1 MRALHT
7 RDLWT
12 EFSSSKSN
20 EIDDVSA
27 ITLKSERELPKP
39 TNDGAKI
46 DDVSA
51 ITLKSD
57 KELSKPTDVGAKIDD
72 SAKTDSAAK

>member
-20 EIDDVSA
+20 E
-27 ITLKSERELPKP
+27 
-39 TNDGAKI
+39 I